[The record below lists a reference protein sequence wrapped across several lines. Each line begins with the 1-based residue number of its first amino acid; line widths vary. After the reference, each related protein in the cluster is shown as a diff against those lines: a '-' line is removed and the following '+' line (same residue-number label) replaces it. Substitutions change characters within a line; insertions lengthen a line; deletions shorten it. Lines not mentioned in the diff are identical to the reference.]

1 MWFDSAGRQFDKG
14 EADGV
19 TVLAL
24 EDYLGIAG
32 VLRLVDGE
40 DDDRSVVANDVAGVD
55 KAVGL
60 FDLIGDDGEDLAFV
74 SKFGGDEAGFGRL
87 FPAGGCRGA
96 GCLYFGGH
104 KAKVSS
110 CI

>member
-24 EDYLGIAG
+24 EDYLRIVG
-32 VLRLVDGE
+32 VLRFVDGE
-40 DDDRSVVANDVAGVD
+40 DDDGTVVANDVADVD

-60 FDLIGDDGEDLAFV
+60 LDLIGDDGEDLAFV
-74 SKFGGDEAGFGRL
+74 GEPGGDEAGFGRP
-87 FPAGGCRGA
+87 FPAGG
-96 GCLYFGGH
+96 
-104 KAKVSS
+104 
-110 CI
+110 